1 MTCSQGCPDFVTQ
14 VNTQS
19 PIDSIIEVKVSV
31 LARVFLRTHSKGT
44 SFLLGFV
51 DAAAVQLGNIEEN
64 TSFFCI
70 GTLD

>member
-1 MTCSQGCPDFVTQ
+1 M
-14 VNTQS
+14 
-19 PIDSIIEVKVSV
+19 SV